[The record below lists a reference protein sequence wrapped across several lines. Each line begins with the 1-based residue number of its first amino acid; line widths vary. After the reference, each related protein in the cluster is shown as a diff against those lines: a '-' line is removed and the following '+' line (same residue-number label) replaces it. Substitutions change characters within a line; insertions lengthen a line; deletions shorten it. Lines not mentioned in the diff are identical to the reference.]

1 MLLPKAIFTRNI
13 SRNNTTHSPHPGSD
27 PNLREYQHPRDM
39 HLPSISTRHGSAASL
54 RLSSSH
60 RLIRAAVPRGEQDTL
75 PETQNTSTLAST
87 LQAVGPPMPITAP
100 APDPRPLFAAT
111 VPDSPESASAST
123 PASATA
129 PAERNGEL
137 LARRKQRVTTEIVE
151 AARTARVAATPEEIR
166 AGLETLESLV
176 PGFTPNL
183 DTLKASEWARLAADA
198 RAVASKIILLKS
210 HYPRLDLARVLVA
223 QPKLLLQSP
232 EQLDRSARQV
242 RSLLSRAKDLERLL
256 AAEPALME
264 PRALVSVLITVT
276 KWYYLEKDPVEVL
289 EADPDLVRR
298 AQDYDVPFEPVY
310 MDEQGNW
317 TAPLLNYKEKRTE
330 WQKYIDQT
338 FYKQP

>member
-1 MLLPKAIFTRNI
+1 
-13 SRNNTTHSPHPGSD
+13 
-27 PNLREYQHPRDM
+27 M
-39 HLPSISTRHGSAASL
+39 HVPFVSTGHRFAASL
-54 RLSSSH
+54 RPSH
-60 RLIRAAVPRGEQDTL
+60 SHQLIRAAVPQGGQETT
-75 PETQNTSTLAST
+75 PETQYTLTAAST
-87 LQAVGPPMPITAP
+87 PPPVKAT
-100 APDPRPLFAAT
+100 APDPRPFFAAKT
-111 VPDSPESASAST
+111 PPSQAPPSARTST
-123 PASATA
+123 PTPPTTSLPATA

-137 LARRKQRVTTEIVE
+137 LARRKQRVTAEIVE
-151 AARTARVAATPEEIR
+151 AARKARVAATPEQIS
-166 AGLETLESLV
+166 AGLDTLESLV

-198 RAVASKIILLKS
+198 PAVASKIILLKS
-210 HYPRLDLARVLVA
+210 HYPRLDLSRVLVA

-232 EQLDRSARQV
+232 EQLDRSAQQV

-264 PRALVSVLITVT
+264 PRALISVLITVT
-276 KWYYLEKDPVEVL
+276 KWYYLEKDPIEVL

-310 MDEQGNW
+310 MDEKGNW
-317 TAPLLNYKEKRTE
+317 TAPLLNYQEKRTE